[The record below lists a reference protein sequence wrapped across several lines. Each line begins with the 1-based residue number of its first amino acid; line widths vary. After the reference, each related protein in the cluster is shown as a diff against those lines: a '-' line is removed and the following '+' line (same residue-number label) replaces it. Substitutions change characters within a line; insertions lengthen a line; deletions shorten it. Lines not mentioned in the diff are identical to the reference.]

1 MADPLVLNS
10 KTFKR
15 PVTMPEPQ
23 AIIPP
28 KRGDYLGAEKD
39 SDAATLAGPMGS
51 PIAPF
56 PGSAPPGTPW
66 RSVSPEPRKRGAL
79 RG

>member
-1 MADPLVLNS
+1 MADPFVLNS
-10 KTFKR
+10 KNYQR

-23 AIIPP
+23 AIVPP

-39 SDAATLAGPMGS
+39 SDAATLAGPMAS

-56 PGSAPPGTPW
+56 PGSGMPDKPW